1 MKIVSNKTLK
11 VLEDLSDSI
20 IEDLD
25 LDKEIIRDCF
35 PLKKPYRIQAG
46 EALLTVET
54 RMKKKLKI
62 RKTGIDI
69 IADAKR
75 MGVFK
80 RREPSEEQ
88 GMELLFRGSVLSL
101 RNILHHN
108 KPKMDK
114 EEAIKIILFADYL
127 IKLFETL
134 VKENKIK

>member
-1 MKIVSNKTLK
+1 LGN
-11 VLEDLSDSI
+11 LSDSLI
-20 IEDLD
+20 QDLD

-35 PLKKPYRIQAG
+35 PLNKPYRIQAG

-54 RMKKKLKI
+54 RMKKKLRLRK
-62 RKTGIDI
+62 KTGTDI

-80 RREPSEEQ
+80 SNDPSEEE
-88 GMELLFRGSVLSL
+88 GMQLLFRGSVLSL

-108 KPKMDK
+108 KPKMSK

-127 IKLFETL
+127 IKLFEMQC
-134 VKENKIK
+134 KKNKI